1 MDENA
6 FALSLQRA
14 AALALAGYGDTTYPD
29 ACFIIEQGA
38 EKDENGKVLQKF
50 KHLPHH
56 SKAATDP
63 NSNSTVDLPH
73 LRNAMARAGQV
84 KCVKEDTAAFIK
96 RARAHLIRHAKAL
109 LKSYQDA
116 ADDLAAICKDHDEK
130 DGK

>member
-14 AALALAGYGDTTYPD
+14 AEMAIAGYGDATYPD

-38 EKDENGKVLQKF
+38 ERGKDGKILQKF

-63 NSNSTVDLPH
+63 NANGTVDLPH
-73 LRNAMARAGQV
+73 LRNALARVYQV
-84 KCVKEDTAAFIK
+84 IPIKESKESFAK
-96 RARAHLIRHAKAL
+96 KARAHLIRHAKAL

-130 DGK
+130 NGK

>member
-6 FALSLQRA
+6 FASSLQRA
-14 AALALAGYGDTTYPD
+14 AELAVAGYGDATYPD

-38 EKDENGKVLQKF
+38 EKDEDGKILQKF

-63 NSNSTVDLPH
+63 NANGTVDLPH
-73 LRNAMARAGQV
+73 LRNALARVGQV
-84 KCVKEDTAAFIK
+84 IPIKESKESFAK
-96 RARAHLIRHAKAL
+96 KARAHLIRHAKAL

-130 DGK
+130 NGK

>member
-6 FALSLQRA
+6 FALSLQRVA
-14 AALALAGYGDTTYPD
+14 EMATAGYGDASFPD
-29 ACFIIEQGA
+29 AAFIIESGA
-38 EKDENGKVLQKF
+38 EKGENGKTLQKYR
-50 KHLPHH
+50 HLPHH
-56 SKAATDP
+56 KESVTDP

-73 LRNAMARAGQV
+73 LRNALSRVYQV
-84 KCVKEDTAAFIK
+84 IPVKESQKSFAKKAK
-96 RARAHLIRHAKAL
+96 AHLIRHAKAL